1 MDVSNSFVFNVPTKA
16 LVGPG
21 KLNDLHKE
29 INTYNG
35 AITGT
40 KAMVVISNGKSV
52 RANGYLDRVLEQLK
66 LAGVD
71 FVIYDKIGANP
82 VIAMVEDGRDF
93 CREYGCD
100 FIVAI
105 GGGSVIDAAKHI
117 SMLATNDGGI
127 WDYAQGGTGGK
138 KNPENRA
145 LQSVAI
151 PTTAGTGSETD
162 AGGVVTNVETNEK
175 IGIKGKGTAP
185 ELAIV
190 DAELMM
196 SVPKDF
202 KAYQGFD
209 AIFHSTESILTHK
222 LNTVSRMIALEAIS
236 TVARNLT
243 RAVNDPEDV
252 DAMQAVAYGSY
263 LSGMG
268 MMTGLL
274 TGAHGIEQSMSG
286 RYGDLPHGAGLILIC
301 KQYYQWFIDHHACD
315 DKFIEMARAMG
326 AEGTDDPQDFIRM
339 LQKLEEECG
348 VDRIRMTDWGMDPS
362 TFENIVWIAF
372 DSTPWLFDNDPIEMN
387 QEAYVQMMMDAFE
400 QKGVK

>member
-1 MDVSNSFVFNVPTKA
+1 MKTSNSFVFNVPTKA

-52 RANGYLDRVLEQLK
+52 RKNGYLGRVEEQLK

-71 FVIYDKIGANP
+71 YVIFDRIGANP
-82 VIAMVEDGRDF
+82 VIAMIEDGRQF
-93 CREYGCD
+93 CLENGCD
-100 FIVAI
+100 FIVAL

-117 SMLATNDGGI
+117 SMLATNDGSI

-209 AIFHSTESILTHK
+209 AVFHSTESILTHK
-222 LNTVSRMIALEAIS
+222 LNAVSKMIACEAIY
-236 TVARNLT
+236 TVCHNLE

-252 DAMQAVAYGSY
+252 EAMQAVAYGSY

-286 RYGDLPHGAGLILIC
+286 RYGDLPHGAGLIMIC
-301 KQYYQWFIDHHACD
+301 KQYYQYFIDHHACD
-315 DKFIEMARAMG
+315 DKFVEMARLMG
-326 AEGTDDPQDFIRM
+326 ADGTDDPQDFIRM
-339 LQKLEEECG
+339 MEKMEKECG
-348 VDRIRMTDWGMDPS
+348 VDQLKMTDYGMDPS
-362 TFENIVWIAF
+362 TFEDIVRIAF
-372 DSTPWLFDNDPIEMN
+372 DSTPWLFDNDPIEMDRA
-387 QEAYVQMMMDAFE
+387 AYLKMMMDAY
-400 QKGVK
+400 K

>member
-1 MDVSNSFVFNVPTKA
+1 MEVSNSFVFNVATKA

-29 INTYNG
+29 INTYGG
-35 AITGT
+35 AITGK
-40 KAMVVISNGKSV
+40 KALVAISNGKSI
-52 RANGYLDRVLEQLK
+52 RKNGYLDRVEEQLK
-66 LAGVD
+66 MAGVD
-71 FVIYDKIGANP
+71 YVIFDRIGANP
-82 VIAMVEDGRDF
+82 VRSMVAEGSRF
-93 CREYGCD
+93 CRENGCD

-117 SMLATNDGGI
+117 SMMATNDGDI

-145 LQSVAI
+145 LQLAAI

-196 SVPKDF
+196 SVPKAF

-209 AIFHSTESILTHK
+209 ALFHSTESFLTHK
-222 LNTVSRMIALEAIS
+222 LNVVSKMIASEAIYN
-236 TVARNLT
+236 VCHNLS
-243 RAVNDPEDV
+243 RAVNDPTDV

-274 TGAHGIEQSMSG
+274 TGAHGIEQAMSG

-315 DKFIEMARAMG
+315 DKFMEMARLMG

-339 LQKLEEECG
+339 MQKMEKECG
-348 VDRIRMTDWGMDPS
+348 VDQIKMTDWGMDPS
-362 TFENIVWIAF
+362 TFEDIVRIAF
-372 DSTPWLFDNDPIEMN
+372 DSTPWLFDNDPIEMYRA
-387 QEAYVQMMMDAFE
+387 AYVKMMMDAYE
-400 QKGVK
+400 GIL

>member
-52 RANGYLDRVLEQLK
+52 RANGYLDRMLEQLK

-71 FVIYDKIGANP
+71 YVIYDKIGANP

-93 CREYGCD
+93 CRENGCD

-162 AGGVVTNVETNEK
+162 AGGVVTNV
-175 IGIKGKGTAP
+175 
-185 ELAIV
+185 
-190 DAELMM
+190 
-196 SVPKDF
+196 
-202 KAYQGFD
+202 
-209 AIFHSTESILTHK
+209 
-222 LNTVSRMIALEAIS
+222 
-236 TVARNLT
+236 
-243 RAVNDPEDV
+243 
-252 DAMQAVAYGSY
+252 
-263 LSGMG
+263 
-268 MMTGLL
+268 
-274 TGAHGIEQSMSG
+274 
-286 RYGDLPHGAGLILIC
+286 
-301 KQYYQWFIDHHACD
+301 
-315 DKFIEMARAMG
+315 
-326 AEGTDDPQDFIRM
+326 
-339 LQKLEEECG
+339 
-348 VDRIRMTDWGMDPS
+348 
-362 TFENIVWIAF
+362 
-372 DSTPWLFDNDPIEMN
+372 
-387 QEAYVQMMMDAFE
+387 
-400 QKGVK
+400 